1 MERQADT
8 VAGHA
13 ADRLRGK
20 HRVLIVDDDPD
31 VRTLLQTLL
40 EPEGFV
46 VDTAGSG
53 GDMRARMSVAA
64 PDLVLLDLGLPD
76 QDGFSLARELR
87 QTSDVA
93 LIIVTGKN
101 DEADQVVGFEL
112 GADDYVVKPFRPREL
127 LARIKSVL
135 RRVAPAATRDAPDA
149 PGARLN
155 PRMASLAFPG
165 WTLDLGARELRK
177 DDGDRV
183 HLTSVEFELLAALA
197 QAPNQVLS
205 RHHLL
210 EKSVGRQWRRA
221 DRSID
226 IHIGRLRSKIEPD
239 PNKPTLIKTI
249 RGAGYVFAAVVERT
263 DAG

>member
-1 MERQADT
+1 MDRQADT
-8 VAGHA
+8 VAGYA
-13 ADRLRGK
+13 VDRPRRK
-20 HRVLIVDDDPD
+20 RRVLIVDDDPD
-31 VRTLLQTLL
+31 VRALLQALL
-40 EPEGFV
+40 EPEGFI

-53 GDMRARMSVAA
+53 SDMRGRMSVAE

-135 RRVAPAATRDAPDA
+135 RRVTPAATKAE
-149 PGARLN
+149 PGARLG

-165 WTLDLGARELRK
+165 WTLDLGARELRR
-177 DDGDRV
+177 DGGDRV

-239 PNKPTLIKTI
+239 PKKPTLIKTI